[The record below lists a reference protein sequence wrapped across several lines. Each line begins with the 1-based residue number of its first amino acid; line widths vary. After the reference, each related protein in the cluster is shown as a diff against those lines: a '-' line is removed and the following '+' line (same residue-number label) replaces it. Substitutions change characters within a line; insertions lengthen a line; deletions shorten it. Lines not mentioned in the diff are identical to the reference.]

1 MPRGETL
8 AGGDGGPEWEIL
20 PDEVFVPRRG
30 RGRVDLAGAM
40 ARRLGTRKRHRHSGD
55 VFVPRRAPR
64 TGPPADPDILVV
76 SSRVRTPRRPSLSE
90 PRAVESSP
98 ASWDGVW
105 DAKSAAA
112 AVRDHDGDD
121 SDPTEVFAAH
131 LASGWTLRPRRGVAG
146 DGSTFSGFPAD
157 GEKKPGDSFGDSNP
171 KRGARYL
178 ELCAPDHRRADDANG
193 ASALTARRGFETRT
207 ESNVLREAFGLEPMA
222 PRDPKHA
229 ETTRPIARAIAKL
242 CGGISAARLGGVT
255 CRERRWCR
263 VGLDESFA
271 ALTRVAAFEVS
282 HKKDAHKKKNENAS
296 AVARR
301 AAAAAGDLAAGVTRS
316 LREAERALE
325 EDEARLRRVSPRR
338 LSESATEGEDAT
350 DSICSVP
357 EDDAFARAAA
367 AMGAGVSSGP
377 APSTLDHRDPTA
389 CGKSGLQ
396 KSVDARVTH
405 RCAIALASALDEA
418 WFQVAYHARSCGWCD
433 PSDAYGAGSGSR
445 AAGSGEEP
453 SADASAAYFAA
464 VETAAFPKRERIAL
478 VQKARADPNP
488 FAAVLHSR
496 LREGA
501 RLFARAFEEE
511 KGPLFSRREK
521 VVVDGDG
528 VGERAVVAA
537 AEKEKKTRKTKNAA
551 ESRAREKERTLPTP
565 ACPPLTR
572 AWRDACRSWP
582 CRLYAFAAPTESA
595 MRALRKSATRW
606 LEVGAGAGYWAA
618 QMRLSGMDVVA
629 VDVAPPG
636 EETHNDYHG
645 STATW
650 HPVVR
655 GDAAA
660 ANAAG
665 EKTTSSETLAGGEEG
680 RALFMCYPPPGFD
693 SRMAV
698 ETLELYK
705 GGVLALVGEWDGN
718 TADGAFASLLTKH
731 FYLKRRAKL
740 PQWGDTAHELTV
752 WVRGRNEQNASRGE
766 FDLSLPLKSCAW
778 CGGGRVEGAASFFS
792 VFTKKRRSD
801 DVKTENVLR
810 RCVLC
815 RDDFGT
821 FCSAS
826 CAALGAARHA
836 ETHELRLIPTPIE
849 RLKDWSDEGDYETF
863 RPFA

>member
-20 PDEVFVPRRG
+20 PDDVFVPRRG
-30 RGRVDLAGAM
+30 RGRVDLAAAM
-40 ARRLGTRKRHRHSGD
+40 ARRKRHRHSGD

-112 AVRDHDGDD
+112 AVRDHDGHD

-146 DGSTFSGFPAD
+146 DGSAFSGFPAD
-157 GEKKPGDSFGDSNP
+157 GEKKTGESSFGDSNP

-193 ASALTARRGFETRT
+193 ASALTARRGFGARSARASAEWTRI

-222 PRDPKHA
+222 PRDPKH
-229 ETTRPIARAIAKL
+229 EKTTRPIARAIAKL

-271 ALTRVAAFEVS
+271 ALARVAACDVS
-282 HKKDAHKKKNENAS
+282 HKKKKSENVS

-316 LREAERALE
+316 LREAERALD
-325 EDEARLRRVSPRR
+325 EDEARLGRVSPRR
-338 LSESATEGEDAT
+338 LSESATEREDAT
-350 DSICSVP
+350 DSIGSVP
-357 EDDAFARAAA
+357 HDAFARAAA
-367 AMGAGVSSGP
+367 AMGAGATSGP

-389 CGKSGLQ
+389 YGKTLLQ
-396 KSVDARVTH
+396 KSVGVDMRVTH

-418 WFQVAYHARSCGWCD
+418 WFQVAYHARACGWCD
-433 PSDAYGAGSGSR
+433 PSDAYGSGCESR
-445 AAGSGEEP
+445 AAGSGEETEETTEM
-453 SADASAAYFAA
+453 SAAYFAA
-464 VETAAFPKRERIAL
+464 VETAAFPRLERVAL
-478 VQKARADPNP
+478 VRKARADPNP

-501 RLFARAFEEE
+501 RLFARAREEE
-511 KGPLFSRREK
+511 KELLFSRRF
-521 VVVDGDG
+521 VVSDGDG

-537 AEKEKKTRKTKNAA
+537 AEKEKKRQKNEKAA
-551 ESRAREKERTLPTP
+551 SRARERERTLPVP

-582 CRLYAFAAPTESA
+582 CRLYAFAAPTDAA

-618 QMRLSGMDVVA
+618 QMRRSGMDVVA
-629 VDVAPPG
+629 VDVDPPG

-645 STATW
+645 SCATW

-660 ANAAG
+660 ARSAG
-665 EKTTSSETLAGGEEG
+665 EKTTSSGDAGVAG

-693 SRMAV
+693 SRMAS
-698 ETLELYK
+698 ETLEAYG

-731 FYLKRRAKL
+731 FYLARRAAL

-752 WVRGRNEQNASRGE
+752 WRRKRKKQTARGE
-766 FDLSLPLKSCAW
+766 GDATLPLKSCAW
-778 CGGGRVEGAASFFS
+778 CGGGRVEGAAFS
-792 VFTKKRRSD
+792 AKTPKRLD
-801 DVKTENVLR
+801 VLR

-815 RDDFGT
+815 RDDRGT

-826 CAALGAARHA
+826 CASLGAAKHA

-849 RLKDWSDEGDYETF
+849 RLKDWSDRGDYVAF
-863 RPFA
+863 RPFAR

>member
-1 MPRGETL
+1 
-8 AGGDGGPEWEIL
+8 
-20 PDEVFVPRRG
+20 
-30 RGRVDLAGAM
+30 
-40 ARRLGTRKRHRHSGD
+40 
-55 VFVPRRAPR
+55 
-64 TGPPADPDILVV
+64 
-76 SSRVRTPRRPSLSE
+76 
-90 PRAVESSP
+90 
-98 ASWDGVW
+98 
-105 DAKSAAA
+105 
-112 AVRDHDGDD
+112 
-121 SDPTEVFAAH
+121 
-131 LASGWTLRPRRGVAG
+131 
-146 DGSTFSGFPAD
+146 
-157 GEKKPGDSFGDSNP
+157 
-171 KRGARYL
+171 
-178 ELCAPDHRRADDANG
+178 
-193 ASALTARRGFETRT
+193 
-207 ESNVLREAFGLEPMA
+207 
-222 PRDPKHA
+222 
-229 ETTRPIARAIAKL
+229 
-242 CGGISAARLGGVT
+242 
-255 CRERRWCR
+255 
-263 VGLDESFA
+263 
-271 ALTRVAAFEVS
+271 
-282 HKKDAHKKKNENAS
+282 
-296 AVARR
+296 
-301 AAAAAGDLAAGVTRS
+301 
-316 LREAERALE
+316 
-325 EDEARLRRVSPRR
+325 
-338 LSESATEGEDAT
+338 
-350 DSICSVP
+350 
-357 EDDAFARAAA
+357 
-367 AMGAGVSSGP
+367 
-377 APSTLDHRDPTA
+377 
-389 CGKSGLQ
+389 
-396 KSVDARVTH
+396 
-405 RCAIALASALDEA
+405 
-418 WFQVAYHARSCGWCD
+418 
-433 PSDAYGAGSGSR
+433 
-445 AAGSGEEP
+445 
-453 SADASAAYFAA
+453 
-464 VETAAFPKRERIAL
+464 

-537 AEKEKKTRKTKNAA
+537 AEKEKKTRKTKKAA
-551 ESRAREKERTLPTP
+551 ESRAREKRKERTLPTP

-572 AWRDACRSWP
+572 LWRDACRSWP

-660 ANAAG
+660 AFRSAG
-665 EKTTSSETLAGGEEG
+665 DKTTSSETLAGGEEG

-698 ETLELYK
+698 ETLEVYK

-731 FYLKRRAKL
+731 FYLKRRAAL

-752 WVRGRNEQNASRGE
+752 WVRRRNKQNSSRGE
-766 FDLSLPLKSCAW
+766 FDASLPLKSCAW
-778 CGGGRVEGAASFFS
+778 CGGGRVEGAASFS
-792 VFTKKRRSD
+792 SAKTTERRKD
-801 DVKTENVLR
+801 DVQVKTENVLR

-836 ETHELRLIPTPIE
+836 ETHELRLIPTPME